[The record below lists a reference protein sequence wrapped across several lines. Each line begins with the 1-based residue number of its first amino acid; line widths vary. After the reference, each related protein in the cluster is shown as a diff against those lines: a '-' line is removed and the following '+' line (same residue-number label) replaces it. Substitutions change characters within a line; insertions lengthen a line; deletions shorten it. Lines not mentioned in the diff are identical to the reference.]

1 MRHRKRSAPLFPR
14 SSYGGAAPAVL
25 PPAALPGR
33 SVAVVLGRAVV
44 DGVFADTCLACHE
57 RPAGRRLGLCLRC
70 HGQLEPHSGLRARCA
85 GCARPLSGARGRS
98 GRCGACLAHPPP
110 WAHLYTLWSY
120 RPPFDAVVHA
130 LKFQRL
136 ESLGPELALAAF
148 DRLAD
153 RLLRADGEGGIDVV
167 VPVPLPWPRLLRRG
181 FNQAEAIAAP
191 LATLLGRPLRRALAR
206 RPSPPQSLLPLR
218 RRAGNLRRSL
228 RVRERLPAS
237 SVLLVD
243 DVVTTG
249 ATLRAATAA
258 LRSAGA
264 ARVTALAV
272 AWTPPRGWAKTLE
285 PGSA

>member
-1 MRHRKRSAPLFPR
+1 MPPP
-14 SSYGGAAPAVL
+14 SYGA
-25 PPAALPGR
+25 AALPVVPTEAAPGR
-33 SVAVVLGRAVV
+33 SAAVALGRAIV
-44 DGVFADTCLACHE
+44 DGVFADTCLACRE

-70 HGQLEPHSGLRARCA
+70 HGQLEPHAGGACARCT
-85 GCARPLSGARGRS
+85 GCARPLEGARGRS
-98 GRCGACLAHPPP
+98 GRCGSCLADPPP
-110 WAHLYTLWSY
+110 WTRLYTLWSY
-120 RPPFDAVVHA
+120 RTPFDAVVHA

-136 ESLGPELALAAF
+136 ESLGPELAAGAF

-153 RLLRADGEGGIDVV
+153 RLLSGDDGRGVDLV

-191 LATLLGRPLRRALAR
+191 LATLLDRPLRRALAR
-206 RPSPPQSLLPLR
+206 RPSPPQSLLPVR

-228 RVRERLPAS
+228 RVRERLPGA

-264 ARVTALAV
+264 ERVTALAV
-272 AWTPPRGWAKTLE
+272 AWTPPRG
-285 PGSA
+285 